1 MPLLDQVIFFTS
13 TMNFPKFVHV
23 SMPRIRPISALNEK
37 TQSQS
42 QTEHTWMEQ
51 FIPLGTPWKYI
62 TEEKF
67 ILLSAFPSTKI

>member
-1 MPLLDQVIFFTS
+1 MPLLDQEIFFTS
-13 TMNFPKFVHV
+13 TMNFPKFVHE

-37 TQSQS
+37 TQL
-42 QTEHTWMEQ
+42 QTEHTWIEQ
-51 FIPLGTPWKYI
+51 FIPLRTPWEYI